1 MRKRI
6 PADQDQRDTAVY
18 ERKRNVIID
27 AGAGT
32 GKTTIVVDRL
42 VSLLAPADHSTP
54 LDINRIAAVTFT
66 RRAAGELR
74 LRIREALVRSLA
86 EPEIIPKRHDRLR
99 SALSGLDTAYIGT
112 VHSFADRLL
121 RLRPVEAELSPA
133 YEIAEDVDG
142 LVRETY
148 DRLLRGTE
156 METLAD
162 ELGGSVDAELIAEAQ
177 ETLIDAVAVG
187 LRAQRR
193 ESEFYTWHGLDSLVE
208 GFILQRDCPP
218 AGVDARPKLD
228 LKAIS
233 KARGTVRRRA
243 SRLSGRDHFSRAMRR
258 LADKLE
264 ELDGVTDGR
273 TLYPELV
280 PRVRKIRK
288 RGLRM
293 KDCTTPAWEAWKA
306 FTEGIAER
314 NVPPIADMLLAPLEA
329 WMAQRLVRLS
339 PVVVALYDQVKGRH
353 GVVDQIDLLLQL
365 RNLLQRDRSA
375 RKFYQG
381 MFDHVFVDEFQDTD
395 PLQAEVLIYLCEKG
409 AKATDW
415 TKAKLRAGSLTVVGD
430 PKQSI
435 YRFRRADVATY
446 DEVRRLLK
454 RTSVQ
459 VELSTNFR
467 STPKLIEWL
476 NHRMEPLLGRP
487 RAGRSFAA
495 DTGQVYHKPLSVGR
509 HQKTAAAVHMLPLLQ
524 PDGDD
529 TRADAYRLLEGRA
542 AADYLRWLVDRSGL
556 KIADPQSNKRRTI
569 EWGDIAVLSLV
580 TTHLSLLSREL
591 DTQQIP
597 HTLSGGRL
605 FLQDPLHQQ
614 FLLGLR
620 AIADPDDG
628 VAQAALYRPPFFA
641 VDLGDHYRLAGG
653 ATDDGV
659 ERLEAARAHVR
670 ELKRRRFERAPG
682 ATARDLL
689 DGTAFARI
697 ISIGPN
703 GAQRMRRLRELC
715 HLLDIEAAAHGLDYD
730 GVTALLRGWLDE
742 PPQINA
748 PRPVEGNAVQV
759 MTVHQAK
766 GLEFPV
772 VVLWDGMALLRAHS
786 SAPPWRVDR
795 NSGAWSMAL
804 DGLEHCE
811 PPGIDLADVE
821 KKYRNHE
828 RRRVVYVAC
837 TRARDLLVLPRPAG
851 ADQKHISGLLLEER
865 PEGTVRRLDTYGVE
879 TPDWAAS
886 AELPTLGEPASAASL
901 ENEVDARWQSAA
913 AKAAQPRFQPGYVSV
928 VSKETRAVSND
939 EDDVAEPP
947 KWRESRFGSAFGSV
961 VHRAIELCFA
971 SKAVTA
977 AAAVAQAAREHDLSD
992 HLHEVE
998 QDVGRVLDALEQ
1010 EGITPPMNSRLR
1022 LEYPIAGQQD
1032 GRLLLGTIDLVA
1044 AERDE
1049 LIVIDFKTDAPPTG
1063 AVESALPGYVE
1074 QLRTYARLLTES
1086 TGTTA
1091 VRTGLLF
1098 SADGNIRWIP
1108 TASEDRPN

>member
-42 VSLLAPADHSTP
+42 VSLLAPRDHSPP
-54 LDINRIAAVTFT
+54 LDISRIAAVTFT

-86 EPEIIPKRHDRLR
+86 EPEVIPKRHERLR

-121 RLRPVEAELSPA
+121 RLRPVAAELSPA
-133 YEIAEDVDG
+133 YEIAEDIDA

-156 METLAD
+156 METLAHD
-162 ELGGSVDAELIAEAQ
+162 LDGSVDAELIAEAQ

-218 AGVDARPKLD
+218 AGMDAPPELD

-233 KARGTVRRRA
+233 KAKGTVRRRA

-258 LADKLE
+258 LAAKFE
-264 ELDGVTDGR
+264 ALDGVTDGR
-273 TLYPELV
+273 TLYQELV
-280 PRVRKIRK
+280 PQVRKIRA

-293 KDCTTPAWEAWKA
+293 KDCTKPAWEAWKA

-314 NVPPIADMLLAPLEA
+314 NVPPIADMLLAPLES
-329 WMAQRLVRLS
+329 WMAQRLVRLF

-375 RKFYQG
+375 RTFYQG

-395 PLQAEVLIYLCEKG
+395 PLQAEILIYLCEKG
-409 AKATDW
+409 AKVSDW
-415 TKAKLRAGSLTVVGD
+415 TKAKLRSGSLTVVGD

-454 RTSVQ
+454 RSSVQ

-476 NHRMEPLLGRP
+476 NHRMEPLLGKP

-495 DTGQVYHKPLSVGR
+495 DTGQVYHQPLSGGR
-509 HQKTAAAVHMLPLLQ
+509 HQETATAVHMLPLVQ

-529 TRADAYRLLEGRA
+529 TRADAFRLLEARA
-542 AADYLRWLVDRSGL
+542 LADYLRWLVDRSGL
-556 KIADPQSNKRRTI
+556 NIADPQSNEPRTVA
-569 EWGDIAVLSLV
+569 WGDIAVLSLV

-614 FLLGLR
+614 FILGLR

-641 VDLGDHYRLAGG
+641 VDLADHYRSAGG
-653 ATDDGV
+653 VTDEGV
-659 ERLEAARAHVR
+659 ERLDAARAHVR
-670 ELKRRRFERAPG
+670 ELKRRRFERSPG

-689 DGTAFARI
+689 DGTAFARMV
-697 ISIGPN
+697 SIGPN

-715 HLLDIEAAAHGLDYD
+715 HLFDIEAAANGLDYD
-730 GVTALLRGWLDE
+730 GVTAALRGWLDD

-748 PRPVEGNAVQV
+748 PRPVDGNAVQV

-772 VVLWDGMALLRAHS
+772 VVLWDGMALLRSHH

-795 NSGAWSMAL
+795 NSGAWSMGL

-811 PPGIDLADVE
+811 PPGIDLANME
-821 KKYRNHE
+821 KNYGNHE

-837 TRARDLLVLPRPAG
+837 TRARDLLVLSRPAG

-879 TPDWAAS
+879 TPSWAAS
-886 AELPTLGEPASAASL
+886 SERPTLGAPVIASSL
-901 ENEVDARWQSAA
+901 EKDVAARWRTAA
-913 AKAAQPRFQPGYVSV
+913 TQAAQPRFQPGYVSV

-939 EDDVAEPP
+939 ENDTAEPP
-947 KWRESRFGSAFGSV
+947 KRRESRYGSAFGSV
-961 VHRAIELCFA
+961 VHRAIELCF
-971 SKAVTA
+971 SSINVIA
-977 AAAVAQAAREHDLSD
+977 AAAVAQAASEHALSE
-992 HLHEVE
+992 HLSEAE
-998 QDVGRVLDALEQ
+998 QDVTRVLDTLRS
-1010 EGITPPMNSRLR
+1010 EGIQGLAGPRFR
-1022 LEYPIAGQQD
+1022 LEYPIAGPED

-1044 AERDE
+1044 NRGDE
-1049 LIVIDFKTDAPPTG
+1049 LVIIDFKTDSPPAG
-1063 AVESALPGYVE
+1063 AVEVELPSYVE
-1074 QLRTYARLLTES
+1074 QLRTYARILGAGPSARQIRL
-1086 TGTTA
+1086 
-1091 VRTGLLF
+1091 GLLF
-1098 SADGNIRWIP
+1098 SATGEIAWVP
-1108 TASEDRPN
+1108 PS